1 MIYALVGFGIMLAL
15 MLLGVPIG
23 FAMLAVGFV
32 GYGLMTNFT
41 AAAGLLSLVPFDQVA
56 VYSMSVIPLF
66 CLMGEFGFRSG
77 VVSDAYTAA
86 DKWAGHHRGGL
97 CMATNVACAAFAAM
111 TGSSIAGSSIMT
123 QVAWPEMKKRN
134 YKATIGL
141 GCIAAGG
148 TLGIMIPPSTPMI
161 TYGIITNSSV
171 GDLFLAGMLPGVMI
185 TIAFC
190 IAVVIVTRI
199 DKDAAPAGPKSSWKE
214 RFVSLKKVWLML
226 LLIVVVLGSIW
237 GGFCTPTEAAA
248 IGSFGTFLISIFRRT
263 INLDIVR
270 ACLKS
275 SMKVTAMIFFLLIGA
290 SVFSNFVTVTK
301 APVAIANWVA
311 NSNIAPALVIAIMC
325 LVYIFLGCLMDTLS
339 MILLTL
345 PIFTPIVV
353 ALNYNLIWFGILVI
367 LMTMLGS
374 ITPPVGINCF
384 VVGGMVD
391 DATTGE
397 VFRGVVP
404 FIIALIAMAALIIAF
419 PDIVMWVPNLV
430 NSLK

>member
-1 MIYALVGFGIMLAL
+1 MTYALIGFGIMLLL
-15 MLLGVPIG
+15 MLLGLPIG

-32 GYGLMTNFT
+32 GYGMMTSFK
-41 AAAGLLSLVPFDQVA
+41 AALGLLSLVPFDQVA

-86 DKWAGHHRGGL
+86 DRWVGHHRGGL

-134 YKATIGL
+134 YKATLGL

-171 GDLFLAGMLPGVMI
+171 GKLFLAGLLPGIVI
-185 TIAFC
+185 TVLFC
-190 IAVVIVTRI
+190 VAVVVVTRI
-199 DKDAAPAGPKSSWKE
+199 DPLAAHAGKKSGWKE
-214 RFVSLKKVWLML
+214 RFRSLSKVWLML
-226 LLIVVVLGSIW
+226 VLIVAVLGSIW
-237 GGFCTPTEAAA
+237 GGLCTPTEAAA
-248 IGSFGTFLISIFRRT
+248 IGSFGTFVIAIGRHNMNLKKIRDSIR
-263 INLDIVR
+263 
-270 ACLKS
+270 S
-275 SMKVTAMIFFLLIGA
+275 SMKVTSMIFFLLIGA
-290 SVFSNFVTVTK
+290 SVFSNFITVTK
-301 APVAIANWVA
+301 APVVIAKWVA
-311 NSNIAPALVIAIMC
+311 SSNIAPAMIIAIMC

-353 ALNYNLIWFGILVI
+353 ALGYDLVWFGILVV

-391 DATTGE
+391 DSTTGE
-397 VFRGVVP
+397 VFKGVVP
-404 FIIALIAMAALIIAF
+404 FIIALLVMAVILVAF
-419 PDIVMWVPNLV
+419 PDVALWLPRVLG
-430 NSLK
+430 

>member
-1 MIYALVGFGIMLAL
+1 MTYALLGFGIMLLL
-15 MLLGVPIG
+15 MLLGLPIG

-32 GYGLMTNFT
+32 GYGLMTSFK
-41 AAAGLLSLVPFDQVA
+41 AALGLLSLVPFDQVA

-77 VVSDAYTAA
+77 VVADAYTAA
-86 DKWAGHHRGGL
+86 DRWVGHHRGGL

-134 YKATIGL
+134 YKATLGL

-171 GDLFLAGMLPGVMI
+171 GRLFLAGALPGLII
-185 TIAFC
+185 TVLFC
-190 IAVVIVTRI
+190 LAVVVVTRI
-199 DKDAAPAGPKSSWKE
+199 DPLAAPGGQKSSWKE
-214 RFVSLKKVWLML
+214 RFKSLSKVWLML
-226 LLIVVVLGSIW
+226 LLIVAVLGSIW
-237 GGFCTPTEAAA
+237 GGLCTPTEAAA
-248 IGSFGTFLISIFRRT
+248 VGSFGTFVIAIGRHNMDVKKIRDSI
-263 INLDIVR
+263 
-270 ACLKS
+270 KS
-275 SMKVTAMIFFLLIGA
+275 SMKVTSMIFFLLIGA
-290 SVFSNFVTVTK
+290 SVFSNFITVTK
-301 APVAIANWVA
+301 APVIIAKWVA
-311 NSNIAPALVIAIMC
+311 ASNIAPAMVIAIMC

-345 PIFTPIVV
+345 PIFAPIVV
-353 ALNYNLIWFGILVI
+353 ALGYDLVWFGILVV

-384 VVGGMVD
+384 VVGGMVE
-391 DATTGE
+391 DASTGD
-397 VFRGVVP
+397 VFKGVIP
-404 FIIALIAMAALIIAF
+404 FIIALIIMAVILVAF
-419 PDIVMWVPNLV
+419 PDVALWLPRILN
-430 NSLK
+430 